1 MSERTGGRGR
11 QRAGA
16 RRGATLVLVA
26 VVITL
31 LVSMAGLAIDASR
44 MYAFKSQLKVL
55 TDAAALAGA
64 LELKRGSSGELVQA
78 EAVALKNANRVE
90 GFHIADL
97 VEADVVPGEWS
108 MQTGSFTPKPWSEA
122 SAIQVTARYEA
133 EWSLARIFGRT
144 STVIV
149 ERSVASLGRASAGC
163 VKPFILPYR
172 ALLTAAGH
180 PGSTPLS
187 YVLQEN
193 DLNNLIDPTAS
204 STPLQFP
211 FTQSPTNAESGDPNI
226 GGNFQWIEHASNAA
240 ANQNQYLANYLNG
253 CMPVSVGQTLYGI
266 TGDMSSAQ
274 VRSGIASTCPLPGGR
289 PPKPGES
296 WSCHGGPVDIN
307 IPIGNFIESSGSGAN
322 AEYTLQYVGGFR
334 LQGVGDNVIQGWL
347 IDLRPIVGDGFM
359 PGPGPVDGPGVGLVQ

>member
-1 MSERTGGRGR
+1 
-11 QRAGA
+11 
-16 RRGATLVLVA
+16 VLVA

-64 LELKRGSSGELVQA
+64 LELKRGSGAPVVQA
-78 EAVALKNANRVE
+78 QAVALRNVNRVE
-90 GFHIADL
+90 GFHVADL
-97 VEADVVPGEWS
+97 EEADVVPGEWS
-108 MQTGSFTPKPWSEA
+108 MQTGSFTPKAWSEA
-122 SAIQVTARYEA
+122 SAIQVTARYAA
-133 EWSLARIFGRT
+133 EWSLARIFGRS

-172 ALLTAAGH
+172 ALLTAAGL
-180 PGSTPLS
+180 PTSTSLS
-187 YVLQEN
+187 YVLTKD
-193 DLNNLIDPTAS
+193 DLNSIVDPTTS

-211 FTQSPTNAESGDPNI
+211 FTQSPTNTQSSDPNI
-226 GGNFQWIEHASNAA
+226 GGNFQWIEHANNAA
-240 ANQNQYLANYLNG
+240 VNQNQYLANFLQG
-253 CMPVSVGQTLYGI
+253 CMTVSVGQVLYGI
-266 TGDMSSAQ
+266 TGDMSSTQ
-274 VRSGIASTCPLPGGR
+274 VRSGIASMCPLPGGR
-289 PPKPGES
+289 NPRPGET

-322 AEYTLQYVGGFR
+322 AEYTLQYIGGFR
-334 LQGVGDNVIQGWL
+334 MTGVGVDVIQGWL
-347 IDLRPIVGDGFM
+347 IDLRPVVGDGFM